1 MCISFTRVVIT
12 TEINKRLQTYI
23 SMLHSFYMC
32 YTYILMSIITNMKHF
47 IIGIVTAHIIK

>member
-32 YTYILMSIITNMKHF
+32 YTYILMSIITTMKHF
-47 IIGIVTAHIIK
+47 IIGIVIAYIIK